1 MTHEPHPEI
10 DDVLVQR
17 VCGEFLEMP
26 GMRLTPK
33 QAGRLWGLDE
43 PTCITL
49 LELLVEE
56 KFLSRSREGVYGRCF
71 DGPMAFPS
79 PRMAKAGLDAAVRRI
94 GKTAISS

>member
-1 MTHEPHPEI
+1 MTHEPRPEI

-43 PTCITL
+43 RTCIAL
-49 LELLVEE
+49 LEFLVDE
-56 KFLSRSREGVYGRCF
+56 KFLSRSRDGGYGRCT
-71 DGPMAFPS
+71 DGAMPFPR
-79 PRMAKAGLDAAVRRI
+79 PRMAKAGLDAADRRST
-94 GKTAISS
+94 KSAASN